1 MDKHKNLQEFFEEN
15 VQLVKDYFETKTNIY
30 KLKAIRTTSKVSGLF
45 IWLIIASFL
54 FFLLLIFVGLV
65 LGFWFSELT
74 GSFVSGFGY
83 ATLLLFTIMFLIT
96 AFRKQLFI
104 YPLIRLFVGMM
115 ASDDELSE
123 KSSEQNETTLK

>member
-15 VQLVKDYFETKTNIY
+15 VQLVKDYFETKADIY

-54 FFLLLIFVGLV
+54 FFLLFIFVGLV

-83 ATLLLFTIMFLIT
+83 ATLLLLLIMILIT
-96 AFRKQLFI
+96 VLRKQLFI
-104 YPLIRLFVGMM
+104 HPLIRLFIHMM
-115 ASDDELSE
+115 ASEKELSE
-123 KSSEQNETTLK
+123 ETSEKDETV